1 MGMPK
6 NSKLKNNK
14 IKVIIFIFFLFW
26 ALLHFIIPLLLP
38 ANIIT
43 DLSGVVGL
51 EDNEHLTNN
60 LPFPSR
66 LVYKLGDIMCHQK
79 AERSFFINGNQM
91 PFCSRCT
98 GIFLGLS
105 IGLMIVIFK
114 KLRLDGKFI
123 ILLIAAFVPIGI
135 DGIGQLFGFWK
146 SNNLIR
152 VITGLSAGIVCG
164 IAIGLIVD
172 EVTATFISKK

>member
-6 NSKLKNNK
+6 NSRLKNNK

-26 ALLHFIIPLLLP
+26 ALLHFVMPLLFP

-60 LPFPSR
+60 LPFPSS

-105 IGLMIVIFK
+105 MGLMIAIFK
-114 KLRLDGKFI
+114 KFRLDGKFI
-123 ILLIAAFVPIGI
+123 ILLIAAFVPISI
-135 DGIGQLFGFWK
+135 DGIGQLFGFWE

>member
-1 MGMPK
+1 MPK

-26 ALLHFIIPLLLP
+26 ALLQFIIPLLLP
-38 ANIIT
+38 ANVIL

-60 LPFPSR
+60 LPFPIS

-79 AERSFFINGNQM
+79 AERSFFISGNQI

-105 IGLMIVIFK
+105 IGLMIAIFK

-123 ILLIAAFVPIGI
+123 ILLITAFVPIGI
-135 DGIGQLFGFWK
+135 DGIGQLFGFWE

-152 VITGLSAGIVCG
+152 IITGLSAGIVCG

-172 EVTATFISKK
+172 EVTATFISKKQF

>member
-1 MGMPK
+1 MGKQK

-14 IKVIIFIFFLFW
+14 IKVLIFIFFLFW
-26 ALLHFIIPLLLP
+26 ILLQFIIPLLLP
-38 ANIIT
+38 ANIIL
-43 DLSGVVGL
+43 DLSGIVGL
-51 EDNEHLTNN
+51 EDSEYLTNT
-60 LPFPSR
+60 LPFPSSM
-66 LVYKLGDIMCHQK
+66 VYKMGDIMCHQK

-91 PFCSRCT
+91 AFCSRCT

-105 IGLMIVIFK
+105 IGMIIAVFK

-123 ILLIAAFVPIGI
+123 ILLVTAFVPISI
-135 DGIGQLFGFWK
+135 DGIGQLFGFWE

>member
-1 MGMPK
+1 MPK
-6 NSKLKNNK
+6 NSRLKNNK

-26 ALLHFIIPLLLP
+26 ALLHFVMPLLLP

-60 LPFPSR
+60 LPFPSS

-105 IGLMIVIFK
+105 MGLMIAIFK

-123 ILLIAAFVPIGI
+123 ILLIAAFVPISI
-135 DGIGQLFGFWK
+135 DGIGQLFGFWE

>member
-1 MGMPK
+1 MPK
-6 NSKLKNNK
+6 NSRLKNNK

-26 ALLHFIIPLLLP
+26 ALLHFVMPLLLP

-60 LPFPSR
+60 LPFPSS

-105 IGLMIVIFK
+105 IGLMIAIFK

-123 ILLIAAFVPIGI
+123 IFLIAAFVPIGI
-135 DGIGQLFGFWK
+135 DGIGQLFGFWE